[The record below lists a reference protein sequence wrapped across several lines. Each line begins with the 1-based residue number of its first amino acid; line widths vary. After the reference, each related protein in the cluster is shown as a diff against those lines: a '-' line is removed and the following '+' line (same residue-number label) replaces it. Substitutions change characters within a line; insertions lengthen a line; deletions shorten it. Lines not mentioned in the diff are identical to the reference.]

1 MWERMI
7 FPLSHV
13 HISTFSGDKLRYPV
27 KRTPGDVIKATL
39 FGKSSVRN
47 AMSIYAYGSN
57 ALTERMTKDY
67 KLDNRKRVYYTKTVY
82 WKLRGWEAVPGQ

>member
-1 MWERMI
+1 M
-7 FPLSHV
+7 

-67 KLDNRKRVYYTKTVY
+67 CRITIHL
-82 WKLRGWEAVPGQ
+82 GQENKKDEG

>member
-47 AMSIYAYGSN
+47 AISIYAFGSN

-67 KLDNRKRVYYTKTVY
+67 KLDN
-82 WKLRGWEAVPGQ
+82 

>member
-1 MWERMI
+1 
-7 FPLSHV
+7 
-13 HISTFSGDKLRYPV
+13 
-27 KRTPGDVIKATL
+27 
-39 FGKSSVRN
+39 
-47 AMSIYAYGSN
+47 MSIYAYGPN